1 MPTLLLLLLLL
12 SRRRRPRQAPPS
24 CLWPKRLLLLG
35 PGPGLL
41 PLPQRGL
48 QQAQEATS
56 PGPPRRRCSACCG
69 ARRRRRRLLGRGPQQ
84 RATETMSGDE
94 KKRRRRRRRR
104 NRRRKK
110 RRSTRR
116 TRGIDIIII
125 TGGAGA
131 RAAAAKAKGRG
142 GGAPTGAAATAM
154 AASILARGRGRGDL
168 EERDR
173 PREGRLSPV
182 FVFLKEDITY
192 LRIELS
198 NVCSPL
204 RKVGGGATGER
215 GAGRVGRGR
224 WSGGEERSGYDAAAR
239 ERNRVFFPFTTHF
252 RFRPPFARASSA
264 SASPLFLF
272 SALSSCIYS
281 SILGD
286 CQPELSKLVA
296 MVSRERD

>member
-1 MPTLLLLLLLL
+1 VPTLLLLLLLL

-116 TRGIDIIII
+116 TKGIDIIII

-154 AASILARGRGRGDL
+154 AASILARGRGRGRGDL
-168 EERDR
+168 KERDR

-182 FVFLKEDITY
+182 FVFLKENITY

-204 RKVGGGATGER
+204 RKVGGGQRGRGEQGELDEGGGAEAKR
-215 GAGRVGRGR
+215 GA
-224 WSGGEERSGYDAAAR
+224 ATTQLPAR
-239 ERNRVFFPFTTHF
+239 EIEFFSPSQLTFGFAPHSLVLLLLLLLPF
-252 RFRPPFARASSA
+252 SC
-264 SASPLFLF
+264 
-272 SALSSCIYS
+272 SALSLAAST
-281 SILGD
+281 LR
-286 CQPELSKLVA
+286 LSETASQNFRSL
-296 MVSRERD
+296 

>member
-1 MPTLLLLLLLL
+1 MTLLLLLL
-12 SRRRRPRQAPPS
+12 SRRRRPRQAPPW

-35 PGPGLL
+35 PGPGLF
-41 PLPQRGL
+41 PLRQRGL

-154 AASILARGRGRGDL
+154 AASILARGRGRGRGDL
-168 EERDR
+168 KERDR

-182 FVFLKEDITY
+182 FVFLKENITY

-224 WSGGEERSGYDAAAR
+224 RSGGEERSGYDAAAR

-281 SILGD
+281 STLGD